1 MSNKQDPF
9 LSWKKKYNWDNCKLG
24 SKGYGDFISSYIKG
38 QTQPLVMNLNGS
50 WGIGKTHFLRQL
62 YCQLRFVDQNPVFYI
77 NAWESDFSKD
87 PMLVIIN
94 EMIRQLAYIHEG
106 EAAAQAEDVIADRLK
121 WLWNVSALG
130 GAAYLSGKFENTA
143 IYELVKDKA
152 TFDDTGKLQK
162 VGKKLSDNYIYQ
174 KNALADIKMH
184 LTHFA
189 EYYKDR
195 NIIIL
200 VDELD
205 RCRPSYAIEFLEIVK
220 HLFGIKG
227 FVFVMATDTEQ
238 LSHSVQAVYGPQ
250 FNGAEYLSRFFTRSA
265 RLPEPNKVE
274 FSRLLVDSSD
284 NLDKIYELSWP
295 LLKEDESIKDH
306 LSSVLA
312 CIGIIYGLSL
322 RRMTQLFEKYQ
333 SIIVCVPED
342 EKFDSFLLLQLLCE
356 YDHPDFKFSYE
367 KKKTEKISR
376 VDPKVAE
383 KHNKN
388 VTSSSNDSAV
398 FARSLYKN
406 VPQKANSISSM
417 FGVIFEIYKSRT
429 ASQGKRITMPYKMPA
444 PDEIEKPIEYVKYMY
459 NEITNQFD
467 LPEEYW
473 NLDKYFNYVELASS
487 ITS

>member
-1 MSNKQDPF
+1 MSSKQDPF
-9 LSWKKKYNWDNCKLG
+9 VSWKGEYNWEKCKLG
-24 SKGYGDFISSYIKG
+24 NKGYGDFISAYIKG

-62 YCQLRFVDQNPVFYI
+62 YSQLRFADEFPVIYI

-87 PMLVIIN
+87 PILVIIN
-94 EMIRQLAYIHEG
+94 EIICQIGQLHSG
-106 EAAAQAEDVIADRLK
+106 EQAAQIEEKIAGQIK
-121 WLWNVSALG
+121 KLWNVVALG
-130 GAAYLSGKFENTA
+130 GATYLSGKFENST
-143 IYELVKDKA
+143 IYEFTKDKA
-152 TFDDTGKLQK
+152 IFNDINTQQV
-162 VGKKLSDNYIYQ
+162 VGKQLSENYIYQ
-174 KNALADIKMH
+174 KNALTDIKTQ

-189 EYYKDR
+189 EHYENK

-250 FNGAEYLSRFFTRSA
+250 FNGEEYLSRFFTRSA

-274 FSRLLVDSSD
+274 FSRLLVESSD
-284 NLDKIYELSWP
+284 NLDKIDVLSWP
-295 LLKEDESIKDH
+295 LLKKGESINDH
-306 LSSVLA
+306 LASALA

-333 SIIVCVPED
+333 SIIICVPED

-367 KKKTEKISR
+367 KKKTEKVSR

-417 FGVIFEIYKSRT
+417 FGVIFEIYKTRKT
-429 ASQGKRITMPYKMPA
+429 TTGPRNEPTKLPMPNETKDPQ
-444 PDEIEKPIEYVKYMY
+444 KYVKYMY
-459 NEITNQFD
+459 KEETNSFD
-467 LPEEYW
+467 LTDEHW
-473 NLDKYFNYVELASS
+473 ALDKYFDYVELASS